1 MRHRRLLVG
10 LAIIA
15 WVVVV
20 AAQVSRGLSAQGRP
34 VAEVMQRITIEQN
47 GIVLGILEV
56 PSGVSVK
63 LGTTALAGGAQR
75 QAIHIGQPSDTPPV
89 VVSLTQGAAVRPP
102 AN

>member
-1 MRHRRLLVG
+1 MRSLRLVVG
-10 LAIIA
+10 LAIAAGITFGA
-15 WVVVV
+15 THVV
-20 AAQVSRGLSAQGRP
+20 RELSAQDRP

-47 GIVLGILEV
+47 GIVLGTLEV
-56 PSGVSVK
+56 PSGVFVK
-63 LGTTALAGGAQR
+63 LGTTALPGGTQR